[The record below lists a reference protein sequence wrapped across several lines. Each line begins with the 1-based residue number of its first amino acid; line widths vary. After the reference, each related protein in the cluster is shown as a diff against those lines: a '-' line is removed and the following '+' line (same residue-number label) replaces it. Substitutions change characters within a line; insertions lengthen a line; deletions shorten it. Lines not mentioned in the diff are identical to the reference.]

1 MTVRLSAMKL
11 PYSFVK
17 ELAMGCRLSLL
28 GQPVPARPDQL
39 KSTKLRL
46 ETGYESN
53 SHFKF

>member
-1 MTVRLSAMKL
+1 MKL